1 MKLLRLGLRVL
12 GLALTIALVNPGT
25 AETQSR
31 QSPQPPTDVLPER
44 HIASIPGIS
53 SKRRSN
59 GTSSKS
65 QSGGR
70 RASQEAD
77 HHQTVHLCLTAM
89 PAPLSDRT
97 H

>member
-31 QSPQPPTDVLPER
+31 QSPRPPPDVVPER

-53 SKRRSN
+53 SKRPE
-59 GTSSKS
+59 
-65 QSGGR
+65 QR
-70 RASQEAD
+70 RIVEKPVRRPESESRD
-77 HHQTVHLCLTAM
+77 
-89 PAPLSDRT
+89 
-97 H
+97 